1 MYGNHILIFKTTKME
16 KSFEFSY
23 CLSEVEYIE
32 PISENISE
40 KEGEKIVV
48 DLIKGGK
55 ISEGERTKGYVSF
68 DDSVEPIIYKVN
80 YEYCTMVGEDWGDDQ
95 WEEEEV
101 EVQL

>member
-1 MYGNHILIFKTTKME
+1 ME

-32 PISENISE
+32 DRENISE

-95 WEEEEV
+95 WEEQEV

>member
-1 MYGNHILIFKTTKME
+1 MK

-32 PISENISE
+32 DRENISE
-40 KEGEKIVV
+40 KEGEKIVE
-48 DLIKGGK
+48 DLINEGK
-55 ISEGERTKGYVSF
+55 ISEGERTRGYVSF
-68 DDSVEPIIYKVN
+68 DDSVEPIIYKVD

-95 WEEEEV
+95 WEEHEV

>member
-1 MYGNHILIFKTTKME
+1 ME

-32 PISENISE
+32 DRENISE

-48 DLIKGGK
+48 DLISGGK

>member
-1 MYGNHILIFKTTKME
+1 MK

-23 CLSEVEYIE
+23 CLDEVEYIE
-32 PISENISE
+32 DRENISE

-48 DLIKGGK
+48 DLINGGK

-80 YEYCTMVGEDWGDDQ
+80 YEYCTMVGEDWGEDQ